1 MRTLLAM
8 MVLASACGGS
18 NVNGPRLALATA
30 THAVKVT
37 DDAFKPIYESAGGEA
52 LASSDGWK
60 EFDAKMAPYNRVEAA
75 LEAAQQTLLILE
87 LSLDAGEAETALERA
102 GCVAD
107 ALGKLRT
114 ALKAVNVDRLPQL
127 SQADAA
133 LRALAS
139 ACRSRE

>member
-8 MVLASACGGS
+8 MVLVSACGA
-18 NVNGPRLALATA
+18 NVDGARLALATA
-30 THAVKVT
+30 THAVKAT

-60 EFDAKMAPYNRVEAA
+60 EFDVKMAPYNRVEAA

-87 LSLDAGEAETALERA
+87 LSLDAGEADTVLERA

-107 ALGKLRT
+107 ALGELRT
-114 ALKAVNVDRLPQL
+114 ALKAVDVDRLPQL

>member
-1 MRTLLAM
+1 MKALLAM
-8 MVLASACGGS
+8 IVLASACGA
-18 NVNGPRLALATA
+18 NVDGARLALATA
-30 THAVKVT
+30 THAVKAT
-37 DDAFKPIYESAGGEA
+37 DDAYQPVYVSAGDEA

-60 EFDAKMAPYNRVEAA
+60 ELDAKMAPYDRVEAA
-75 LEAAQQTLLILE
+75 LEAAHQTLLILE
-87 LSLDAGEAETALERA
+87 LSLDAGEADTALERA

-107 ALGKLRT
+107 ALGELRA
-114 ALKAVNVDRLPQL
+114 ALKAVDVDRLPQL